1 MDIRAQSSAKN
12 TVGKGLIIDPGRH
25 DRVPR
30 NSFMLRRGS
39 IFVSYQLQ
47 TTDSQT
53 PSLCDSC

>member
-12 TVGKGLIIDPGRH
+12 TAGKGLFIDPGRH

-30 NSFMLRRGS
+30 KGFMLRRGS

-47 TTDSQT
+47 TMDFQT
-53 PSLCDSC
+53 PSLRDSC